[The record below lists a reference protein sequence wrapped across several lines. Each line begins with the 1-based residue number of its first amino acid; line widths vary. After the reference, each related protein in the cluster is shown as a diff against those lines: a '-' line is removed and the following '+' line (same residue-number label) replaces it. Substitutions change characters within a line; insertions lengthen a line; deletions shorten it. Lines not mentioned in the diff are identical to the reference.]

1 MLQKKNQV
9 GSNSSSSERE
19 IQIKESYNN
28 TSGLLPSGVENS
40 PVPKF
45 QITHKKPKVYEYRPV
60 TNANAYM
67 ANSFLPKPKTGR
79 GKPVNIMLHQVPMR
93 EATDNFPES
102 IHNTFESEQMNTQYD
117 ELYVHSQQ
125 NSNQHPHEKK

>member
-9 GSNSSSSERE
+9 FTNTSSSERE

-28 TSGLLPSGVENS
+28 TSGIATGGVENS
-40 PVPKF
+40 PMPKF
-45 QITHKKPKVYEYRPV
+45 QLSHKKQRVYEYRPV
-60 TNANAYM
+60 ANSQAYM
-67 ANSFLPKPKTGR
+67 ANSFLPKPRTR
-79 GKPVNIMLHQVPMR
+79 GAMANAIRLNQVPMR

-125 NSNQHPHEKK
+125 NSNQHPQEKK